1 MNQTIYTDKSKN
13 AIRFS
18 KFRKLESDCPFSG
31 LGVKFVT
38 DGEENYFAN
47 GKKHR
52 VKAGQYIIGNDL
64 TNSVVH
70 INHEQPVQGLCIDI
84 SSEIISEVSEYH
96 DLNGSELKEFLLSD
110 QFLVNKYDVATSTVG
125 RVLIE
130 MSQRIRSGTFSN
142 DFQSNELFYALAEH
156 MIIDQRFVFNH
167 LKKLD
172 FKKKHTNEEVFRA
185 IYQAKSRIDL
195 HVSENHSLEEIA
207 NEAGISKYHFLR
219 VFKIV
224 FGVSPY
230 QYQKTKRL
238 EMAKSDLLAGRE
250 IYPTS
255 IRWGFPDVQSFTKSF
270 KKQFGQTPGSII
282 KSNF

>member
-1 MNQTIYTDKSKN
+1 MNQTIYTDKANN

-18 KFRKLESDCPFSG
+18 KFRKLESDCPFTG
-31 LGVKFVT
+31 LGVKLVA
-38 DGEENYFAN
+38 DGEEIYFAN

-64 TNSVVH
+64 TKSVVQ

-110 QFLVNKYDVATSTVG
+110 QFLVNKYDVAGSKFG
-125 RVLIE
+125 GVLIE
-130 MSQRIRSGTFSN
+130 MSKRINSCTFTS
-142 DFQSNELFYALAEH
+142 DFQSSELFYNLAEQ

-195 HVSENHSLEEIA
+195 YVSENHSLDEISA
-207 NEAGISKYHFLR
+207 EAGISKYHFIR
-219 VFKIV
+219 VFKTV

-238 EMAKSDLLAGRE
+238 EMAKSDLIAGRE
-250 IYPTS
+250 IYATS
-255 IRWGFPDVQSFTKSF
+255 IRYGFPDVQSFTKSF
-270 KKQFGQTPGSII
+270 KKQFGQTPGSVI